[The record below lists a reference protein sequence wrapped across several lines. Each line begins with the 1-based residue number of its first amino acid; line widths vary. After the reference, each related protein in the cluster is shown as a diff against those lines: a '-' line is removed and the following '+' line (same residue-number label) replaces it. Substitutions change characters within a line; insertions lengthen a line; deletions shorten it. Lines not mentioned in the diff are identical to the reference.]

1 MRSSLKLRSG
11 CAERAEQKC
20 NRRNLLEPDIEV
32 IDDSDALADRPL
44 GRLARLQDQDHLIVL
59 EGQRL
64 LASAAVVRSPV
75 RISVPNTGQFHTRC
89 RTLLSEEFLNIPIA
103 QREAQVELDR
113 IPNVRRRKAVAPI
126 GDSNHRAS
134 LASVS
139 LPRYLVILTY
149 SVEQHDRRLGTECPS
164 SSI

>member
-32 IDDSDALADRPL
+32 IDDSDALADRHL
-44 GRLARLQDQDHLIVL
+44 GRLARLQDEDHLVVL

-75 RISVPNTGQFHTRC
+75 RISVPNTTGC
-89 RTLLSEEFLNIPIA
+89 
-103 QREAQVELDR
+103 
-113 IPNVRRRKAVAPI
+113 
-126 GDSNHRAS
+126 
-134 LASVS
+134 
-139 LPRYLVILTY
+139 
-149 SVEQHDRRLGTECPS
+149 
-164 SSI
+164 